1 MRRKLNAPLVATDSH
16 RNREGVNDGVQ
27 SLVGCFELV
36 GYNSNMADEAQS
48 ETVEVPENTKGNK
61 TRTLPEEAKPFMWK
75 PGESGNPGGR
85 PKKKP
90 LTEAYEALMKQPIPG
105 DSQGRTFAEAIAFSM
120 ATEAIKG
127 KSKVSAA
134 SEIADRVEGRV
145 LQQTEISGPDGG
157 AIQAAITV
165 EFVRPKPSE

>member
-1 MRRKLNAPLVATDSH
+1 
-16 RNREGVNDGVQ
+16 
-27 SLVGCFELV
+27 
-36 GYNSNMADEAQS
+36 MADEAQS
-48 ETVEVPENTKGNK
+48 EMPGNTQGNTPYVPKLTPEMEANK
-61 TRTLPEEAKPFMWK
+61 WK
-75 PGESGNPGGR
+75 PGQSGNMSGR

-105 DSQGRTFAEAIAFSM
+105 DSQGRTFAEAIALSM

-145 LQQTEISGPDGG
+145 LQQTEISGPGG
-157 AIQAAITV
+157 GPLEVSLAASISQARKRVGI
-165 EFVRPKPSE
+165 E